1 MEKLKLE
8 NFVEFSEK
16 GKELLLGLNTYVVG
30 CRRRAK
36 YVDGQ
41 KVDGEYDGSVLTIQ
55 IDRGQEYANSQFHL
69 IVPQLLDEEN
79 VLDRDVN
86 VYVDEAKVYARS
98 YKGSTYAELKVSL
111 HGHVEFMNDV
121 KMAENGSESF

>member
-1 MEKLKLE
+1 MESLQLE
-8 NFVEFSEK
+8 KFVEFSEK
-16 GKELLLGLNTYVVG
+16 GKELLLSLNTYVVG

-41 KVDGEYDGSVLTIQ
+41 KVDNEYDGTVLTIQ
-55 IDRGQEYANSQFHL
+55 IDRGQQYANSQFDL
-69 IVPQLLDEEN
+69 IIPQLLNEED

-86 VYVDEAKVYARS
+86 VYIDDAKVYARS

-111 HGHVEFMNDV
+111 HGHVEFIRTI
-121 KMAENGSESF
+121 ENGSQEAM

>member
-1 MEKLKLE
+1 MESLQLE
-8 NFVEFSEK
+8 KFVEFSEK
-16 GKELLLGLNTYVVG
+16 GKELLLSLNTYVVG

-41 KVDGEYDGSVLTIQ
+41 KVDNEYDGTVLTIQ
-55 IDRGQEYANSQFHL
+55 IDRGQQYANSQFDL
-69 IVPQLLDEEN
+69 IVPQLLNEED

-86 VYVDEAKVYARS
+86 VYVDDAKVYARS

-111 HGHVEFMNDV
+111 HGHVEFIRTI
-121 KMAENGSESF
+121 KNGSQEAM